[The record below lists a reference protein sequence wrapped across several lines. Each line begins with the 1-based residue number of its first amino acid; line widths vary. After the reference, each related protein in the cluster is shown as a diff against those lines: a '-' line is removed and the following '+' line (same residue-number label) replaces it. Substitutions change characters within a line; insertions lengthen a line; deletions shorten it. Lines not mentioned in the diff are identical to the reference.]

1 MAPSDSE
8 TEIPS
13 SPPLEQGTPTP
24 ATVYSQEQHGLP
36 RHKIDEDARKIV
48 FRLQRAGYKAYIVG
62 GGVRDLL
69 IGKVPKDFDISTDA
83 TPKEIKSLFR
93 NCRIIGRRFKL
104 AHIFFAQGKTIEV
117 STFRDTVDIP
127 ESGEFDTSSDSA
139 PPISDNIYGT
149 ESTDAVRRDLTINGL
164 FLDVSTMEIIDYVG
178 GMDDLR
184 RGIVRVIGEPTAR
197 FIEDPVRMIRVVR
210 HSARNGF
217 QIEKGCWSS
226 ILENA
231 WRLSTCSQVRVFDEF
246 RKDLSSG
253 CLLTILNL
261 LSETGLLTE
270 MLPELLEN
278 NSRLL
283 SNESDLSHCIEFF
296 DERTLEGEEIGQTP
310 ILAILA
316 LFTMFD
322 SVWLRDIIEGIDGT
336 AAIHEALSH
345 TFTKLTV
352 PKKERE
358 RISILL
364 QQWSKVKHAKTTTFK
379 AGAFKRSSLLSELI
393 TLLDATITSR
403 EDEQKLLQLRALEQV
418 PYDSHSD
425 HDGYEGEDSHQSDN
439 PRRGSRRR
447 HR

>member
-1 MAPSDSE
+1 MAPSESD
-8 TEIPS
+8 THDRS
-13 SPPLEQGTPTP
+13 SPPAERPLTP
-24 ATVYSQEQHGLP
+24 ATVYSQDQHGLS
-36 RHKIDEDARKIV
+36 RSKIDEDARKIV

-104 AHIFFAQGKTIEV
+104 AHIFFGSGKTIEV
-117 STFRDTVDIP
+117 STFRDTVDFQ
-127 ESGEFDTSSDSA
+127 EGGEVDANGDAA
-139 PPISDNIYGT
+139 PPLSDNTYGT

-178 GMDDLR
+178 GMDDLQ
-184 RGIVRVIGEPTAR
+184 RGIVRVIGEPTSR

-253 CLLTILNL
+253 CLLTIINL
-261 LSETGLLTE
+261 LSETGLLSE
-270 MLPELLEN
+270 ILPELLEN

-283 SNESDLSHCIEFF
+283 STESDLSHCLEFF
-296 DERTLEGEEIGQTP
+296 DERTIEGEEVGQTP
-310 ILAILA
+310 ILAVLA
-316 LFTMFD
+316 LFTMSD
-322 SVWLRDIIEGIDGT
+322 SVWLRDIIETLDGAT
-336 AAIHEALSH
+336 AIHEGLAN

-358 RISILL
+358 RISLLL
-364 QQWSKVKHAKTTTFK
+364 QQWLKVKHAKIATFK

-403 EDEQKLLQLRALEQV
+403 EDEQKLHQLRELELAS
-418 PYDSHSD
+418 YDAHSD
-425 HDGYEGEDSHQSDN
+425 YDGHDDGEQHDSGH
-439 PRRGSRRR
+439 RRR
-447 HR
+447 NDRRRRR